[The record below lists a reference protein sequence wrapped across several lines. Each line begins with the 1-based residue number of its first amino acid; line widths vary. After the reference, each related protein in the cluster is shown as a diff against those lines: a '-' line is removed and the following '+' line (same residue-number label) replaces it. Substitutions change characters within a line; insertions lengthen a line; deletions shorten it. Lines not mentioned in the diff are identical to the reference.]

1 MGFLTSLDIAG
12 SGLTAQKKRLDV
24 IAENITNRDTL
35 RTENGGPYRRKLTI
49 FQEIPGSADDARNFR
64 TMLNGYRVGGG
75 DGDTKGGVLVREV
88 IEDESDFIPVY
99 DPAHPDADEDGYIW
113 RPNVDT
119 SMEMVDAM
127 AATRSFSA
135 NLAAY
140 EAMKN
145 MIQQA
150 LGMGAR

>member
-12 SGLTAQKKRLDV
+12 SGMTAQKKRLDV
-24 IAENITNRDTL
+24 ISENITNRDTL
-35 RTENGGPYRRKLTI
+35 RTAEGGPYRRKLSV
-49 FQEIPGSADDARNFR
+49 FQEIAGDGDDPRDFR
-64 TMLNGYRVGGG
+64 QMLNGYRVGGG
-75 DGDTKGGVLVREV
+75 DGGTKGGVFVREV

-99 DPAHPDADEDGYIW
+99 EPSHPDADEDGYIW

-127 AATRSFSA
+127 AATRSFNA
-135 NLAAY
+135 NLSAY

-150 LGMGAR
+150 LTMGR